1 MPKVHKELKYK
12 VSFATPAFLGNVDQ
26 QAQWRTPPFKALIRQ
41 WWRVVKGPEMGYD
54 VAKLRVAENALFG
67 TASDDGAESSHRSL
81 LRLRLSA
88 WDDGK
93 LKDWPSDG
101 QRVQHPEVGDG
112 GRPVDAELYLGYG
125 ALEHNAQSHSTQL
138 GTSKSTVA
146 KRTAIDEKSS
156 VELRLMFPS
165 QYESDLREAMQ
176 LITWFGTLGSRARNG
191 WGALHITDAGGSQAV
206 QPSRAA
212 IATYVRPLAA
222 CLKLEW
228 PHAIGSDGLGPLIWR
243 TAPMVNWRDAMRELA
258 RLKITFRTQGA
269 PFPNAQ
275 PGTIQARHLIAY
287 PVTNH
292 VVNAW
297 GNQARL
303 ANQIRFKVVKNDTQ
317 YVGVIVHLPCR
328 MPDELVALLRGAAM
342 PAELAVWQ
350 SVHHVLD
357 NPNNNL
363 TRLA

>member
-1 MPKVHKELKYK
+1 MQKELKYK
-12 VSFATPAFLGNVDQ
+12 VSFATPAFLGNADQ

-41 WWRVVKGPEMGYD
+41 WWRVVKAPEMGYD
-54 VAKLRVAENALFG
+54 VARLRAAENTLFG

-88 WDDGK
+88 WDEGK
-93 LKDWPSDG
+93 LKDWPAGG

-125 ALEHNAQSHSTQL
+125 ALEHNSQSRSTQL
-138 GTSKSTVA
+138 GTSKSRGA

-156 VELRLMFPS
+156 VDLRLMFPA
-165 QYESDLREAMQ
+165 EHEHDMRAAMQ
-176 LITWFGTLGSRARNG
+176 LAGWFGTLGSRSRNG
-191 WGALHITDAGGSQAV
+191 WGALHLSESGGSTAV
-206 QPSRAA
+206 QQSKSTVAVY
-212 IATYVRPLAA
+212 TRPLAN

-228 PHAIGSDGLGPLIWR
+228 PHAIGSDGSGPLIWR
-243 TAPMVNWRDAMRELA
+243 TAPMANWRDAMRELA
-258 RLKITFRTQGA
+258 RLKIEFRTQGA

-275 PGTIQARHLIAY
+275 PGSIQERHLIAY

-292 VVNAW
+292 VVSAW

-303 ANQIRFKVVKNDTQ
+303 ANQIRFKVVKESAQ
-317 YVGVIVHLPCR
+317 YVGVVVHLPCR
-328 MPDELVALLRGAAM
+328 MPDELVALLRGATM
-342 PAELAVWQ
+342 PTELAVWQ
-350 SVHHVLD
+350 AVHRVLD
-357 NPNNNL
+357 NPNNKL